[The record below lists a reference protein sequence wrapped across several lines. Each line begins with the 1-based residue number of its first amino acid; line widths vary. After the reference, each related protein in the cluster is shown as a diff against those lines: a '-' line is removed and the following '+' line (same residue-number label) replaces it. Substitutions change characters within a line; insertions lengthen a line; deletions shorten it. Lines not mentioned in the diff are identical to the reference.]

1 MKNSTLGLALI
12 LVGILMAVYT
22 GINFIT
28 TERVVELGPINIDRH
43 ENHLLHWS
51 PIVGALFFIT
61 GIIIVARNRR
71 LNS

>member
-1 MKNSTLGLALI
+1 MKNTTLGFALI
-12 LVGILMAVYT
+12 LVGILMAIYT

-51 PIVGALFFIT
+51 PIVGALFFIA
-61 GIIIVARNRR
+61 GVILIARDRR
-71 LNS
+71 LKS

>member
-1 MKNSTLGLALI
+1 
-12 LVGILMAVYT
+12 MAVYT

-43 ENHLLHWS
+43 ENHLVQWS
-51 PIVGALFFIT
+51 PIVGALLFIA
-61 GIIIVARNRR
+61 GIVLIARDRK